1 VAPRNWGNVKAVDFL
16 LGHCN
21 TNGFYLPVMIDAKNR
36 AKAQRIIDFFWSA
49 ATDAERT
56 QLKETT
62 TSRRDMRQILNGI
75 QKGVVAY
82 LTAKR
87 ASQVRKMAADI
98 AWSTIENCR
107 RSFVEK
113 SDYDDVLVKGN
124 VILQTFRAGM

>member
-1 VAPRNWGNVKAVDFL
+1 
-16 LGHCN
+16 
-21 TNGFYLPVMIDAKNR
+21 MIDAKNR